1 MGERNAL
8 LRGVE
13 TQVQVTRQL
22 FGRGPDFVVI
32 KYHRQTR
39 ERPET
44 LAADARG
51 QEHAAQIYRHRAD
64 RADAVEAELE
74 PVLRRYCLEQVRV
87 VQHTGG
93 SFAVHGPE
101 PLASARR
108 RQLPTE

>member
-8 LRGVE
+8 LHGVE
-13 TQVQVTRQL
+13 TEVQVTRQL

-32 KYHRQTR
+32 KHHRQAR

-51 QEHAAQIYRHRAD
+51 QEHAAQINWHRAD

-74 PVLRRYCLEQVRV
+74 LVLRRYGLEQVRV
-87 VQHTGG
+87 VQHAGG

-101 PLASARR
+101 PLESARS
-108 RQLPTE
+108 RQPPTE

>member
-13 TQVQVTRQL
+13 TEVQVTRQL
-22 FGRGPDFVVI
+22 FGRGRDFVVI

-39 ERPET
+39 ERPDT

-51 QEHAAQIYRHRAD
+51 QEHAAQIYWHRAD

-74 PVLRRYCLEQVRV
+74 PVLWGYCLEQVGV
-87 VQHTGG
+87 VQHPGE

-101 PLASARR
+101 QLESARSR
-108 RQLPTE
+108 KLPAE